1 MCHSCLRIGKRL
13 QTSFFL
19 LLFSTQLI
27 AQTDEQNLADWTKN
41 NEQHL
46 IEKYKIIQSD
56 WFEKGCLLL
65 AKKMQFNKLDECKLF
80 QSEHINAYVF
90 DNGHVYFSLALMQ
103 QIRNKHQWASIL
115 AHENAHIELHHYL
128 KSLKKIKNPGVFFP
142 QSKIKKTLKKHE
154 QQADQWAQ
162 QKLNQFGFDATQIYY
177 FLQRV
182 ENIKGNIKSH
192 THSKLSKRIKKTDIE
207 EIKDQTLISHIQDL

>member
-1 MCHSCLRIGKRL
+1 MFRFQLFNNAFVI
-13 QTSFFL
+13 L
-19 LLFSTQLI
+19 LLFATQLV
-27 AQTDEQNLADWTKN
+27 AQTDEQVLTDWTKN
-41 NEQHL
+41 NEKQL

-56 WFEKGCLLL
+56 WFEEECLLL
-65 AKKMQFNKLDECKLF
+65 ANKMEFNKLDKCKLF

-128 KSLKKIKNPGVFFP
+128 KSLKKIKKPGVFFP
-142 QSKIKKTLKKHE
+142 KSKIKKTLKKHE
-154 QQADQWAQ
+154 KQADLWAQ
-162 QKLNQFGFDATQIYY
+162 QRLDQFGFDTTQIYY

-182 ENIKGNIKSH
+182 KDIKGSVKSH
-192 THSKLSKRIKKTDIE
+192 THSKLSRRIKKTGTK
-207 EIKDQTLISHIQDL
+207 EINNQTLISNIQDL